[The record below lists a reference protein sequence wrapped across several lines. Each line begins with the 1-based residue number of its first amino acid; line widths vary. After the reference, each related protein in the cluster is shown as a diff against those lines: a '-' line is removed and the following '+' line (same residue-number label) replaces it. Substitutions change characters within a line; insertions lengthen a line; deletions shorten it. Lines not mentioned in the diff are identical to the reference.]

1 MNELSFNIPL
11 SGTIS
16 VENNKLTITINQSET
31 TLDLTALTKKRRISL
46 NKGQTVF
53 DIVLQA
59 AQRVVEANKRNRF
72 SAAELYHEAL
82 KEYPD
87 LKRNSWSGHIIASA
101 PNHPSY
107 DHFAT
112 KKDYFKY
119 LGNGIYKI
127 DNRYLKIEEDD
138 LEEA

>member
-1 MNELSFNIPL
+1 MNEILFSIPL

-16 VENNKLTITINQSET
+16 VENNTLTITINQSKT
-31 TLDLTALTKKRRISL
+31 ALDLAAITKKRRISL
-46 NKGQTVF
+46 KKGQTVF

-59 AQRVVEANKRNRF
+59 AQRVVEVSKRNRF

-107 DHFAT
+107 NHFAT
-112 KKDYFKY
+112 KKDYLRF
-119 LGNGIYKI
+119 LGEGIYKL
-127 DNRYLKIEEDD
+127 DNRYLSIDENN
-138 LEEA
+138 LEEG